1 MLRFACALFLFVT
14 CLTAADVTGKWAGQ
28 LSPTDGSNDRPQSC
42 YMVLKQVDQTVTGTA
57 GPDES
62 HQSPITS
69 GKVEGD
75 KFTFVISTGK
85 GSMSFE
91 MTPNGDRMEG
101 QVKMTRDGDTQ
112 EGNVVVKRLGP
123 ERP

>member
-1 MLRFACALFLFVT
+1 MLRFPCALFLFVT
-14 CLTAADVTGKWAGQ
+14 CLTAADVTGKWVGQ
-28 LSPTDGSNDRPQSC
+28 LSSPNGSNERPQSC

-62 HQSPITS
+62 HQSPIAS

-75 KFTFVISTGK
+75 KFTFVISMGK

-101 QVKMTRDGDTQ
+101 QAKMTRDGDTQ
-112 EGNVVVKRLGP
+112 VGNIVVKRLGP
-123 ERP
+123 

>member
-1 MLRFACALFLFVT
+1 MLRFPCALLLLVT

-28 LSPTDGSNDRPQSC
+28 LSPMDGSNERPQAC
-42 YMVLKQVDQTVTGTA
+42 YIVLKQVDQTVTGTA

-69 GKVEGD
+69 GKVEGN
-75 KFTFVISTGK
+75 KFTFILSMGK
-85 GSMSFE
+85 GSMLFE

-112 EGNVVVKRLGP
+112 VVNIAVKRLVP
-123 ERP
+123 

>member
-1 MLRFACALFLFVT
+1 MLRFPCALFVLVT
-14 CLTAADVTGKWAGQ
+14 CLTAADVTGKWVGQ
-28 LSPTDGSNDRPQSC
+28 FSSTNGSKERSQSC
-42 YMVLKQVDQTVTGTA
+42 YMVLKQVDQEVTGTA

-62 HQSPITS
+62 HQSPIAS
-69 GKVEGD
+69 GKIEGD
-75 KFTFVISTGK
+75 KFTFVISMGK

-112 EGNVVVKRLGP
+112 VSNVVVKRVGT
-123 ERP
+123 